1 MEVMM
6 ANLKIDVYKQH
17 FTVKSSTYD
26 YLLEAVCNRLI
37 SYRFEW
43 DYRSKRTVRK
53 EDKYFFV
60 KDIRK
65 KLYRFP
71 IGVLRDTILTL
82 GMRGITKDEIVLRN
96 HGYDITPVNIGM
108 SVNKSFTL
116 RDYQVRAVDEIV
128 NRSSLPTSLLL
139 LMTGYGKSL
148 ISMAAMAKLNFRF
161 GMILLPKFIDK
172 WLIDLKKYTDLTDG
186 DITVI
191 QGSDSLRK
199 IMFNN
204 DISSKVIVF
213 SSRTL
218 SNYFSNYETFG
229 EVFDYPTAP
238 DELMEHLKIGCM
250 VSDETHLEFHVTFR
264 AMLYFNVYHMLGMT
278 ATLYSKD
285 GRTEYLYSL
294 LYPDSSRIKDVV
306 KIEPHIDV
314 YAINYRFTTMK
325 GIRYKRSQG
334 YSHILYEQ
342 SIMLRSRLLKSYL
355 DMINYYTQY
364 GYIHRKQ
371 PGQKCLIFCASVE
384 LCSIVANYL
393 AERYPKLDIRTY
405 TQDDD
410 YKNVLEA
417 DITVSTILSSG
428 TAIDIPGLITS
439 INTIAIDSKNS
450 NAQTF
455 GRLRKIDGVD
465 TRYYYLYN
473 SSIDVHRR
481 YHKNRT
487 DLLRPISKSYNYEY
501 YPQELVN

>member
-1 MEVMM
+1 
-6 ANLKIDVYKQH
+6 
-17 FTVKSSTYD
+17 
-26 YLLEAVCNRLI
+26 
-37 SYRFEW
+37 
-43 DYRSKRTVRK
+43 
-53 EDKYFFV
+53 
-60 KDIRK
+60 
-65 KLYRFP
+65 
-71 IGVLRDTILTL
+71 
-82 GMRGITKDEIVLRN
+82 
-96 HGYDITPVNIGM
+96 
-108 SVNKSFTL
+108 
-116 RDYQVRAVDEIV
+116 
-128 NRSSLPTSLLL
+128 
-139 LMTGYGKSL
+139 
-148 ISMAAMAKLNFRF
+148 
-161 GMILLPKFIDK
+161 
-172 WLIDLKKYTDLTDG
+172 
-186 DITVI
+186 
-191 QGSDSLRK
+191 
-199 IMFNN
+199 
-204 DISSKVIVF
+204 
-213 SSRTL
+213 
-218 SNYFSNYETFG
+218 
-229 EVFDYPTAP
+229 
-238 DELMEHLKIGCM
+238 
-250 VSDETHLEFHVTFR
+250 
-264 AMLYFNVYHMLGMT
+264 MLGMT

-285 GRTEYLYSL
+285 GRTKYLYSL
-294 LYPDSSRIKDVV
+294 LYPESSRIKDIV

-342 SIMLRSRLLKSYL
+342 SIMLRSRLLRSYL

-410 YKNVLEA
+410 YSNVLEA
-417 DITVSTILSSG
+417 DITCSTILSSG

-439 INTIAIDSKNS
+439 INTIAIDSKTS